1 MNARDAVKLSIDTGN
16 MISMAY
22 IEDLNDKDL
31 LRRPSPGCNHINWQ
45 IGHLISSEHRM
56 GNTVA
61 PGSMPELPAGFDAR
75 YTKETAAIDDPAK
88 FCTKAELL
96 AVYKQQRAA
105 TLAALAKVSDDA
117 ELDRTTGVD
126 YAPTVGAMYS
136 LQGSHWLMHCG
147 QWAIVRRQL
156 GRPPLF

>member
-1 MNARDAVKLSIDTGN
+1 MKPQDAIKLSIDTGD

-22 IEDLNDKDL
+22 VQDLTDQDL

-56 GNTVA
+56 GNQLA
-61 PGSMPELPAGFDAR
+61 PGSMPDLPPGFEAK
-75 YTKETAAIDDPAK
+75 YSKETAGMDDASK

-96 AVYKQQRAA
+96 AIHQQQRVG
-105 TLAALAKVSDDA
+105 TLAALAKYSDAD
-117 ELDRTTGVD
+117 LDRSTGVE
-126 YAPTVGAMYS
+126 YAPTVGAMFS

-147 QWAIVRRQL
+147 QWAVVRRQL

>member
-1 MNARDAVKLSIDTGN
+1 MQAHDAIKLSIDMGN
-16 MISMAY
+16 MLSMAY
-22 IEDLNDKDL
+22 IEDLNDQDL

-61 PGSMPELPAGFDAR
+61 PGSMPDLPAGFADK
-75 YTKETAAIDDPAK
+75 YTKETALIDDPAK
-88 FCTKAELL
+88 FCTKSELL
-96 AVYKQQRAA
+96 AVYKQQRGS
-105 TLAALAKVSDDA
+105 TLAALSKVSEAD
-117 ELDRTTGVD
+117 LDRTTGVD
-126 YAPTVGAMYS
+126 YAPTVGAMFS

-147 QWAIVRRQL
+147 QWAVVRRQL

>member
-1 MNARDAVKLSIDTGN
+1 MQACDAIKLSIDMGS

-22 IEDLNDKDL
+22 IEDLNDQEL

-45 IGHLISSEHRM
+45 IGHLIASEHGM

-61 PGSMPELPAGFDAR
+61 PGSMPELPAGFADKYA
-75 YTKETAAIDDPAK
+75 KETATIDDPAK

-105 TLAALAKVSDDA
+105 TLAALEKASEAD
-117 ELDRTTGVD
+117 LDRTTGV
-126 YAPTVGAMYS
+126 
-136 LQGSHWLMHCG
+136 
-147 QWAIVRRQL
+147 
-156 GRPPLF
+156 